1 MPRDDWWM
9 KATAVAHDPPAVGPM
24 HANLQLPGTAIA
36 SDAPSLGVGKDAH
49 TAARVVFGL
58 QR

>member
-1 MPRDDWWM
+1 M

-36 SDAPSLGVGKDAH
+36 SDAPSLGVGKDAY